1 MQLDPLAPAAAMA
14 RVALCRS
21 QGHPA
26 PARIDLDRSAGRGR
40 PPIALIGR
48 ALRAPWRQ
56 LLSGHRRTKQTISG
70 TETTAR
76 ISGLSGRSLPGHGW
90 AMQELACPG
99 APQAAAPGGG
109 AGVRM

>member
-40 PPIALIGR
+40 PPIALRGCPGKHR
-48 ALRAPWRQ
+48 ALHGGNCSPGTVGQ
-56 LLSGHRRTKQTISG
+56 NTLS
-70 TETTAR
+70 
-76 ISGLSGRSLPGHGW
+76 P
-90 AMQELACPG
+90 
-99 APQAAAPGGG
+99 
-109 AGVRM
+109 